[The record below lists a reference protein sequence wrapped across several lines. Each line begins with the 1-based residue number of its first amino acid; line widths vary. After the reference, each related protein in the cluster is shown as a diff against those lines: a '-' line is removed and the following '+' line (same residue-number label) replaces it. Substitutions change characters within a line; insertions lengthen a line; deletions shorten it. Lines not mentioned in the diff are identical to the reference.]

1 MQTERLAPDKAG
13 IARAAAL
20 LSAGETVAFPTE
32 TVYGLGADARND
44 TAVAKVFEAKG
55 RPSFNPLIVHLP
67 TLQDAGRIG
76 NIPHAARQF
85 LNQGWPE
92 GLTLVVPLLPEA
104 GISLLTTAGQRTVAL
119 RVPASPLAR
128 DLLTAFGGP
137 VAAPSAN
144 PSGRVSPTSADHVL
158 SGLNGRIA
166 AVLDGG
172 ETAGG
177 LESTI
182 LGFDGD
188 QAIVFREGLY
198 QVPDTLPRKTAMEDG
213 AAANSAPGMM
223 SSHYAPQ
230 GKLRINANEPASG
243 EWYIGFGPCEACD
256 ANLSPTGNLR
266 EAAANLF
273 AMLHEADTRPHIAI
287 APIPDTGLG
296 RAINDRLRRAA
307 APR

>member
-1 MQTERLAPDKAG
+1 MRTERLAPDKAG

-44 TAVAKVFEAKG
+44 TAVAKIFEAKG

-67 TLQDAGRIG
+67 TVQDAGRIG
-76 NIPHAARQF
+76 DIPRAAHQF
-85 LNQGWPE
+85 LNHGWPE

-128 DLLTAFGGP
+128 DLLTSFGGP

-158 SGLNGRIA
+158 NGLNGRIA

-230 GKLRINANEPASG
+230 GKLRINAIEPAPG
-243 EWYIGFGPCEACD
+243 EWYIGFGACETCD

-273 AMLHEADTRPHIAI
+273 AMLHEADTRPRIAM